1 MRLRA
6 PSRCA
11 RGHLFREDGLGLI
24 RPNYISYFKRSK
36 IIFKKD
42 LSSLG
47 SGSLLIPQSCSL
59 SFRAMIAHQSLSN
72 SLPTPASNLASLAS
86 SRPPHLVVTLT
97 PFQKATYPA
106 MFFAA
111 SLGAA

>member
-1 MRLRA
+1 M
-6 PSRCA
+6 SK
-11 RGHLFREDGLGLI
+11 LI
-24 RPNYISYFKRSK
+24 VTI
-36 IIFKKD
+36 
-42 LSSLG
+42 LSSLVHYADRG
-47 SGSLLIPQSCSL
+47 QSCSL
-59 SFRAMIAHQSLSN
+59 SFRAIIAHQSLSN